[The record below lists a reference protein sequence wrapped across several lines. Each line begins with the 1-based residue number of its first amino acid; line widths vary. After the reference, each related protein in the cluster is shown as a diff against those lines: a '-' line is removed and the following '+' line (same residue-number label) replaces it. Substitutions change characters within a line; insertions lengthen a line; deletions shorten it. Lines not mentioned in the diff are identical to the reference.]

1 MTKITELENKI
12 SDVSNLATKT
22 ALATVKNKR
31 PVVSS
36 LAKKTNYNT
45 KITEIEIKLNNHD
58 HDKWITTP
66 EFNTL
71 AADVFNAILAR
82 ANVVAKTN
90 FDNTVSRLDSK
101 IAANKTKNESIE
113 NELKKLKTFDLRY
126 YFGKCHF
133 EEDGAQDYLVFQPM
147 RRYVK
152 INGKYILSWESK
164 GLTDETIT
172 PYATSDNTLLQR

>member
-113 NELKKLKTFDLRY
+113 NESKSLKTFDSC
-126 YFGKCHF
+126 YFIGKSHL
-133 EEDGAQDYLVFQPM
+133 EEDGTQNYLVFQSLNKYFKVIANTV
-147 RRYVK
+147 YV
-152 INGKYILSWESK
+152 S
-164 GLTDETIT
+164 
-172 PYATSDNTLLQR
+172 

>member
-1 MTKITELENKI
+1 MVKKTDSETKITDVENKF
-12 SDVSNLATKT
+12 
-22 ALATVKNKR
+22 
-31 PVVSS
+31 
-36 LAKKTNYNT
+36 
-45 KITEIEIKLNNHD
+45 NNHN
-58 HDKWITTP
+58 HDKYITTQ
-66 EFNTL
+66 EFHAL
-71 AADVFNAILAR
+71 AADVLNARLAQV
-82 ANVVAKTN
+82 NLVVETN
-90 FDNTVSRLDSK
+90 FDNTISSLDSK
-101 IAANKTKNESIE
+101 IVENKTKNESIE